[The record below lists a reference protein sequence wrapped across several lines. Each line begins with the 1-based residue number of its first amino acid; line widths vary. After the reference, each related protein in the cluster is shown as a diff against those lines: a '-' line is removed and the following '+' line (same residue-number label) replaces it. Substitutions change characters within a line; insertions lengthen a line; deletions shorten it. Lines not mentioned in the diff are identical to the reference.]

1 MIPYPPIEPP
11 PVGVRFPEPRHG
23 EDVVAV
29 SRTLSP
35 ALVLEAYKAGI
46 FPWPVRQGLVPWASP
61 DPRAI
66 FPLQAMEPWPRTVR
80 RALKAGFRVSF
91 DEAFDDVMRA
101 CGNRSGEGTWITPD
115 ILSTYSELHRLG
127 WAHSVEAWQGGT
139 LAGGLYGIALGGLF
153 AGESMFHR
161 VSGAS
166 KVAFAACAERLR
178 DRVPDLRR
186 TGAHAAPVAAR
197 LPRDPACRVPRPRPR
212 GPAPASPLQLIRGHY
227 TQLVPTRLAWGIA

>member
-1 MIPYPPIEPP
+1 HPGALLPHQARVPRPRN
-11 PVGVRFPEPRHG
+11 VRLGLNAGV
-23 EDVVAV
+23 
-29 SRTLSP
+29 
-35 ALVLEAYKAGI
+35 
-46 FPWPVRQGLVPWASP
+46 
-61 DPRAI
+61 
-66 FPLQAMEPWPRTVR
+66 
-80 RALKAGFRVSF
+80 RVSF

-127 WAHSVEAWQGGT
+127 WAHSVEAWQGRT

-178 DRVPDLRR
+178 DRGFRICDWPGL
-186 TGAHAAPVAAR
+186 APHRCLLGCREIPRAEYRAR
-197 LPRDPACRVPRPRPR
+197 VREALPQPA
-212 GPAPASPLQLIRGHY
+212 
-227 TQLVPTRLAWGIA
+227 